1 MLFIFVWRVFE
12 VVIRYFG
19 LKDMV
24 KFWVWLGKGGRTE
37 WWVVVFVGWESGV
50 LERGLGG
57 R

>member
-24 KFWVWLGKGGRTE
+24 KFWVWLGKGGRME